1 VPAPPAPLV
10 ADLESTAELPV
21 LDPAGEP
28 PEQAALSAP
37 DAQADAHHTETWV
50 MPHPAHVPR
59 VLPADPPAADE
70 LRARPETSL
79 PAALGQLRDMQ
90 ELLAAKEERA
100 AQLED
105 ALQEAHEIV
114 QRQLEQLRAGHEQL
128 AAALT
133 QQRVELDAAQHAARA
148 AAEQRSNELSDELAR
163 THALLSAL
171 TVRATQLQQEL
182 DIRAAEARAHQSAA
196 LERRQA
202 LVASERAHAAT
213 LRELNAERERNAL
226 CLESLHRTESRR
238 QILHSV
244 VADLQ
249 REIDGHE
256 TSLARLGNELV
267 SRDARAR
274 EQDGELIRRDAHILR
289 LEQQAGNAPARRE
302 QQLPVPVAADP
313 AELARLQAE
322 CTQLAAA
329 SAAARTESAA
339 ALAAE
344 RHRAGLLES
353 ELAGVRQEMTD
364 WAGVL
369 QAAQLE
375 RSERTRAAA
384 AAEARL
390 RDLEQRLAEHS
401 EAQLPQAQSNAS
413 VARVREL
420 EADLRAAEDTIN
432 RLESEVRGRG
442 ARLED
447 LEKANR
453 QWRLT
458 MEEVRASSTDS
469 GAANSALRAAAAPH
483 EAPGPGHDPVPEG
496 ATRLLICRQGG
507 SDLVHVLGRKTS
519 VGRTPDN
526 DLQID
531 AKYISRHHAVILAGP
546 VHTVIEDLNSTN
558 GVLVNGQRVTRQILK
573 DGDEVVIGRSQYR
586 FAVRRGGEK
595 H

>member
-1 VPAPPAPLV
+1 
-10 ADLESTAELPV
+10 V

-238 QILHSV
+238 QIFHSV

-329 SAAARTESAA
+329 SAAAPCRF
-339 ALAAE
+339 
-344 RHRAGLLES
+344 
-353 ELAGVRQEMTD
+353 
-364 WAGVL
+364 
-369 QAAQLE
+369 
-375 RSERTRAAA
+375 
-384 AAEARL
+384 RL
-390 RDLEQRLAEHS
+390 RRNLVGGGRW
-401 EAQLPQAQSNAS
+401 
-413 VARVREL
+413 
-420 EADLRAAEDTIN
+420 
-432 RLESEVRGRG
+432 RG
-442 ARLED
+442 
-447 LEKANR
+447 
-453 QWRLT
+453 
-458 MEEVRASSTDS
+458 
-469 GAANSALRAAAAPH
+469 
-483 EAPGPGHDPVPEG
+483 
-496 ATRLLICRQGG
+496 
-507 SDLVHVLGRKTS
+507 
-519 VGRTPDN
+519 
-526 DLQID
+526 
-531 AKYISRHHAVILAGP
+531 IL
-546 VHTVIEDLNSTN
+546 
-558 GVLVNGQRVTRQILK
+558 
-573 DGDEVVIGRSQYR
+573 
-586 FAVRRGGEK
+586 
-595 H
+595 